1 MKPNFNF
8 KEEEVYDDKANV
20 TFSRLSEYNREI
32 LEKIKDIPNLI
43 DIIDSIYTFDD
54 KEMTSINKVA
64 SVCDDTYIRECRR
77 EWDRFWDYFGV
88 LEYRES
94 CFPKGESLSLTF
106 SEILF

>member
-1 MKPNFNF
+1 M
-8 KEEEVYDDKANV
+8 YDDKANV

-64 SVCDDTYIRECRR
+64 SVSDDTYIRECRR

-88 LEYRES
+88 LSIENLVFLRGKVYR
-94 CFPKGESLSLTF
+94 
-106 SEILF
+106 